1 MTRTRLEEIKEAAEQ
16 YGQTYKELVADY
28 DPSQCFIEGATWAD
42 IHRNRDSRATESGS
56 VHERIAAAM
65 NDWLKQREQKSHG
78 SAIILLNDACACVIG
93 DIQGKDN
100 IRRKDNGTIQ

>member
-65 NDWLKQREQKSHG
+65 NDWLKQREQMSVEELRG
-78 SAIILLNDACACVIG
+78 LYNLLITAHIVVVAEMHNRA
-93 DIQGKDN
+93 N
-100 IRRKDNGTIQ
+100 L